1 MKARILFTTVIA
13 AGLIASTG
21 SLRAQGTP
29 EDDRLYDLVRVKMA
43 ENRDVG
49 GQGRIQVAVK
59 NGEVT
64 LAGTV
69 ETEKLKAKAAKV
81 AKKVKGVRQVVN
93 NLKVDK

>member
-1 MKARILFTTVIA
+1 MKARILFTIVIA
-13 AGLIASTG
+13 AAAAGLMA
-21 SLRAQGTP
+21 AQGTP
-29 EDDRLYDLVRVKMA
+29 EDDRIYDLVRVRMA

-69 ETEKLKAKAAKV
+69 ETEKLKDKAAKV
-81 AKKVKGVRQVVN
+81 AKKVKGVKSVVN